1 MESDNKVPNNIYK
14 TYGELFSANTSTN
27 SSEQLNS
34 TSMINKLQNVRS
46 LNTLNDDLILKL
58 LHDLEEL

>member
-14 TYGELFSANTSTN
+14 TYGELFSANTSTG

-46 LNTLNDDLILKL
+46 LNTLKDDMILKL
-58 LHDLEEL
+58 LHDLDEL